1 MGQLKTTIDF
11 QFRRYFNTNSAV
23 KRKCFLRSIG
33 TIMIVVI
40 NSLQLAENSAK
51 TRKSDPDHRSSQTP
65 RITLLQS
72 FRKIKKFYF
81 TVCLKRY
88 TIRYGIILHVSE
100 VFESVE
106 KSYRMTWSADILQVR
121 LFQKVYILVIIILVI
136 SSNLI
141 LVTIFSYNYYLLFI
155 SIY

>member
-11 QFRRYFNTNSAV
+11 QFRRYFNNNSAV

-33 TIMIVVI
+33 TVMIVVI

-88 TIRYGIILHVSE
+88 TIRYGIILHVS
-100 VFESVE
+100 V
-106 KSYRMTWSADILQVR
+106 KSLSRSK
-121 LFQKVYILVIIILVI
+121 KVIAWPDQLIYFKWDCFRKFIYYSYHYISYIIKFD
-136 SSNLI
+136 
-141 LVTIFSYNYYLLFI
+141 FSYHF
-155 SIY
+155 

>member
-1 MGQLKTTIDF
+1 MGQLKTSIDF
-11 QFRRYFNTNSAV
+11 QFRTYFNTNSAV
-23 KRKCFLRSIG
+23 KRKCVLRSIR

-51 TRKSDPDHRSSQTP
+51 TMKSDPDHRSSQTP
-65 RITLLQS
+65 RIALLQS
-72 FRKIKKFYF
+72 FRKIKRFYF

-106 KSYRMTWSADILQVR
+106 KSYRMT
-121 LFQKVYILVIIILVI
+121 
-136 SSNLI
+136 
-141 LVTIFSYNYYLLFI
+141 
-155 SIY
+155 